1 MIINLIWSGDW
12 VRLRLLIFLP
22 LLRFRCQ
29 SNQTSHSSY
38 LHLSS
43 YIYVTAHLS
52 YLYQSYSCCP
62 PCLCWRLLSYFSFST
77 HQSYLISSYSSCP
90 PCLGWRLW
98 LLSAFVTC
106 TTFPPL
112 SSLAAAVWSH
122 FPLISLQQL
131 QGFRWRSFS
140 GVGVLG
146 IGDGVLDNSDIDGVV
161 GIGDADGGVLG
172 DGDSD
177 GGMYHT

>member
-1 MIINLIWSGDW
+1 MLIVHDQFDWVRLHLLVPMIIIKIIVIFMIIIMIINLIWSGDW

-62 PCLCWRLLSYFSFST
+62 PCLCWRLLSYFSLST

-112 SSLAAAVWSH
+112 SLLAAGHWSIDNDNRSWW
-122 FPLISLQQL
+122 LSLMI
-131 QGFRWRSFS
+131 
-140 GVGVLG
+140 V
-146 IGDGVLDNSDIDGVV
+146 IDY
-161 GIGDADGGVLG
+161 DAHD
-172 DGDSD
+172 
-177 GGMYHT
+177 